1 MAARLIAI
9 TGGIGAGKSVVSRVL
24 RVLGFEVFDCDA
36 EAKALMDKDIEIR
49 QRIEAE
55 ICAEAVVDGK
65 INRQRLA
72 AEVFGNEKK
81 LSRLNSIVHNAVRVW
96 LHKWHAAQSGDI
108 VFVES
113 AILYSSGL
121 AAMVDEEWRVVAPR
135 QLRVA
140 RVMRRNGIAA
150 EAVTARM
157 DAQRADEEPAEPLD
171 IVETIVNDDS
181 HAVLPQV
188 FQALAT
194 TTSRRS
200 PRLSVKP

>member
-1 MAARLIAI
+1 MCARLIAI

-24 RVLGFEVFDCDA
+24 RVLGYDVFDCDA
-36 EAKALMDKDIEIR
+36 EAKALMDNDGEIR
-49 QRIEAE
+49 RRIEAE
-55 ICAEAVVDGK
+55 ICAEAVVDGV

-72 AEVFGNEKK
+72 AEVFGNEQK
-81 LSRLNSIVHNAVRVW
+81 LSKLNSIVHSAVKLW
-96 LHKWHAAQSGDI
+96 LRKWHASQPGEI

-135 QLRVA
+135 QLRVK
-140 RVMRRNGIAA
+140 RVVRRNGIAA
-150 EAVTARM
+150 EAVLARM
-157 DAQRADEEPAEPLD
+157 DAQRADEEPAQPLD
-171 IVETIVNDDS
+171 IVETIVNDDL

-200 PRLSVKP
+200 PRLSVRP

>member
-96 LHKWHAAQSGDI
+96 LHKWHAAQLGDI

-121 AAMVDEEWRVVAPR
+121 SAMVDEEWRVVAPR

-150 EAVTARM
+150 ESVLARM
-157 DAQRADEEPAEPLD
+157 DAQRADEEPSEPLD
-171 IVETIVNDDS
+171 IVETIVNDDF

-194 TTSRRS
+194 TTNRRS
-200 PRLSVKP
+200 PLLSVKP